1 MGLLEKCH
9 NTHLKQRIVSIYSTY
24 VYEFKAC
31 PPNTALEEI
40 THKHESNISHERQK
54 EFLQKAVTLN
64 AVKHYKES
72 IDWLSS
78 HQKFKAETV
87 LHPEQALRLQSRQ
100 QGKKQTQ
107 KVTDSEREEDRATNT
122 HTPCLFTVKH
132 LRGSRASVLL
142 QREKNNFSQ
151 MLLFHC
157 SHLSL
162 F

>member
-1 MGLLEKCH
+1 MGLCH
-9 NTHLKQRIVSIYSTY
+9 NTHLKQLIVSIYSTY

-54 EFLQKAVTLN
+54 GFLQKAVTLN

-107 KVTDSEREEDRATNT
+107 KVTYSEREEDRATNTHT

-132 LRGSRASVLL
+132 LRGSRAPVLL
-142 QREKNNFSQ
+142 QREKKAF
-151 MLLFHC
+151 LRCC
-157 SHLSL
+157 SFIALI
-162 F
+162 